1 MAASPALAPAPGLAG
16 LPSDPQPG
24 CPGHRPLATPLLSLL
39 ESHSPSDTVGRPGR
53 GEKGPEKWAFC
64 VPEGRFL
71 ANSFLK

>member
-24 CPGHRPLATPLLSLL
+24 CPGHRPLVTPLPSLL
-39 ESHSPSDTVGRPGR
+39 EFHSPSETVSRPGP

-64 VPEGRFL
+64 VLEGRFL
-71 ANSFLK
+71 ANPFLK